1 VVSKMSNARN
11 LANLLGTRARPKDSI
26 VQVVSSTKTD
36 DFSTTSTSYVDIN
49 GTDQSGSGP
58 TFCVK
63 ITPSSTSNKVLV
75 LVQCAIT
82 GSDSVGLQLVRDS
95 TSASN
100 QSIFLATADG
110 SRQRYTMLGLLG
122 TASNEIYNHGANHIH
137 FLDSP
142 SLTEEL
148 TYKVQGI
155 ARSGDFIING
165 SEYDVDNT
173 ASARTVSAITVMEI
187 QG

>member
-1 VVSKMSNARN
+1 MAISKIGNAG
-11 LANLLGTRARPKDSI
+11 LPTGSVLQD
-26 VQVVSSTKTD
+26 VSSTKTD
-36 DFSTTSTSYVDIN
+36 DFSTTSTSYVDIT
-49 GTDQSGSGP
+49 GTDQSGGGSV
-58 TFCVK
+58 FCVK

-75 LVQCAIT
+75 MVQCAIV

-165 SEYDVDNT
+165 SEYDTDNT
-173 ASARTVSAITVMEI
+173 AAGRSVSAITAMEI
-187 QG
+187 KG